1 MKSLTDLAGNLDI
14 STEQVLTA
22 LRIVAVRAGVK
33 DLAKW
38 ASKELE
44 GYEEKDELP
53 KHRSWG
59 LTVVASFRNPMQG
72 FFSDMHVG
80 DFAIA
85 KQHRDSVLTFHCR
98 EGIGPIESSISNNSG
113 VGSLGVEH
121 PNLAQLVNSGP
132 MVLGEGWQ
140 CTHAKATFSSMHLR
154 GVVNRARQTALKL
167 CLECEENGMDLLF
180 ETDDSA
186 SAREQKEWRKVIK
199 SETTKAIIRDAWAG
213 VRDYFFT

>member
-44 GYEEKDELP
+44 GYEENDELP
-53 KHRSWG
+53 RHRSWG
-59 LTVVASFRNPMQG
+59 LTIVASLHNPMQG
-72 FFSDMHVG
+72 FIRDTHVG

-85 KQHRDSVLTFHCR
+85 KQHRDSVLTYHCR
-98 EGIGPIESSISNNSG
+98 EGIGPIESSLSNDSS
-113 VGSLGVEH
+113 VGALGVEH

-132 MVLGEGWQ
+132 MVRGEGWR

-154 GVVNRARQTALKL
+154 NVVNRARQTALKL
-167 CLECEENGMDLLF
+167 CLECEENGMDLQF
-180 ETDDSA
+180 EIDDSA
-186 SAREQKEWRKVIK
+186 SVRERGDWMKVLK
-199 SETTKAIIRDAWAG
+199 SEATKAIIRDAWAS